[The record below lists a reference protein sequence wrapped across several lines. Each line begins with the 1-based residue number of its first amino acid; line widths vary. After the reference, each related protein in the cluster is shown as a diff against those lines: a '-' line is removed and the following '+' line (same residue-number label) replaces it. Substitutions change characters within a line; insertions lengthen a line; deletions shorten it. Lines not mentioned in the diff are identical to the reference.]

1 MIRILKNKT
10 ADDANVTYANVTVVV
25 EAGNQRDL
33 AETFQAWQLAAI
45 DDLVVL
51 LGQGTDKFQL
61 NDGASDLGVAAAIDL
76 IRGYTG
82 ASQPVVLTSPGGSPL
97 TATSDRLLVVNFPA
111 DFGSNLWLT
120 SRGDDL
126 VNQVRGRGPKL
137 AHKFDDVTRTEIEE
151 KSVEIQFMEQ
161 IQLHDGHIDI
171 AVPANWD
178 ITTDEWELS
187 VTMAANTVTPSAG
200 GNTGNCNLV
209 DMGGY
214 NAIVPAAGDG
224 AYDVDLATAVP
235 LPSSGGGWDYDY
247 FHDAL
252 TFPVDPASTSW
263 ALLDIPFKVFVQI
276 AVNVPAS
283 PMGVFDFDAYD
294 AQRISPRWKV
304 KFTVRKLSNGP
315 GSIAGWIV
323 CFREQNT

>member
-10 ADDANVTYANVTVVV
+10 AEDANVAYANVTVVV

-33 AETFQAWQLAAI
+33 AETFEAWQLATI
-45 DDLVVL
+45 DELVVL
-51 LGQGTDKFQL
+51 LGQGTDRFQL
-61 NDGASDLGVAAAIDL
+61 NDGVNDLGVVAAIDL
-76 IRGYTG
+76 VRGYTG
-82 ASQPVVLTSPGGSPL
+82 SVAPVVLTSSDGRPL
-97 TATSDRLLVVNFPA
+97 TSTSDRLLVVNFPA
-111 DFGSNLWLT
+111 DFGANLWLT

-137 AHKFDDVTRTEIEE
+137 AHKFDDVTRTEPEV

-161 IQLHDGHIDI
+161 IQLHDGHIDL
-171 AVPANWD
+171 ANPAGWD

-187 VTMAANTVTPSAG
+187 VVMDANVVTPNV

-209 DMGGY
+209 DLGGY

-235 LPSSGGGWDYDY
+235 LPQAGGGWSYDY
-247 FHDAL
+247 KTNVL
-252 TFPVDPASTSW
+252 EPTDPASSSW
-263 ALLDIPFKVFVQI
+263 TLLDVPIEVFVQI

-294 AQRISPRWKV
+294 AQRVSPRWKI
-304 KFTVRKLSNGP
+304 KFTVRKSSNGP

-323 CFREQNT
+323 CFRSQNT